1 MPWLHVVACAIIFL
15 GLLVILYPSVSSWFH
30 QLEQSRV
37 ILDQL
42 AKESTRQHDFADPL
56 EQAYEYNDALN
67 SGALYAPGTN
77 IATANSNISQEEY
90 EYEEILA
97 MGVDGYMARLYYE
110 DLKIDLPI
118 YHGTSSKV
126 LEKGVGHLEG
136 TSLPVGGV
144 GTRSVLTAH
153 RGLPTATLFDNL
165 VDGAVGDIF
174 TIGVLDQALTYKVV
188 DVKVI
193 EPDDTEEI
201 LPHPDQ
207 DLVTLITCTPLGVN
221 THRVLVTGER
231 VLPTPEKEIEAIA
244 DSPKIPAFP
253 WWVVILSLTL
263 LVIGIYI
270 WRTGFRLGE
279 DRKDS
284 TRDNAKVEQF
294 SSYG

>member
-174 TIGVLDQALTYKVV
+174 TIGVLDQALTYRVV